1 MNPNLLR
8 RVSTS
13 FAALA
18 MLATFSSCINILHVI
33 RTDADGR
40 LRVHWRLT
48 VPANLE
54 QQQQQ
59 ATPENSGD
67 RMQESLSEMQA
78 QVRSRLGQDVEIQGR
93 QIEDGPVRGM
103 ALDFTLPGLNTLA
116 AVPQAGEEDK
126 MGAIVPHYDAGART
140 LTFRFSDET
149 RAELGGPQN
158 DSAAEP
164 SPDAPADAQSEAAE
178 NEDESGATN
187 NEPFER
193 IARMMFQSATYDL
206 VLGAGLR
213 PQSARLVSRASGESH
228 ELEIIDMGE
237 QSLIRFPFVSY
248 LMEEQA
254 GFDLVVKLR

>member
-1 MNPNLLR
+1 MNRILNR
-8 RVSTS
+8 RALILI
-13 FAALA
+13 AALA
-18 MLATFSSCINILHVI
+18 LLGIFSSCVNILHVI

-48 VPANLE
+48 VPADL

-59 ATPENSGD
+59 NAGAENSGD

-78 QVRSRLGQDVEIQGR
+78 QVQSRLGQDVEIQGR

-103 ALDFTLPGLNTLA
+103 ALDFTLPGLSALA
-116 AVPQAGEEDK
+116 AVPQAGAEDK
-126 MGAIVPHYDAGART
+126 LGAIVPRYDANTRT
-140 LTFRFSDET
+140 LTFRFTDET
-149 RAELGGPQN
+149 RAELGGPSN
-158 DSAAEP
+158 DGAADR
-164 SPDAPADAQSEAAE
+164 SPDTAE
-178 NEDESGATN
+178 NEGADQESNESGAEN

-206 VLGAGLR
+206 VLGAGVH
-213 PQSARLVSRASGESH
+213 PQSARLLSRASGESH

-237 QSLIRFPFVSY
+237 QSLIRFPFVTY
-248 LMEEQA
+248 LMDEQE